1 MKRPIPG
8 GLLIAVEG
16 IDGAGKTSIAT
27 LLAQWCGEHGLGC
40 VISKEPT
47 SLKWGE
53 ELRSSAKAGRLTLER
68 ELELFEKDRR
78 DHVARTI
85 QPALLE
91 GNIVILDRYYWSSAA
106 YQGARGADYLEVV
119 RNNESFAPKPDVFL
133 LLNIDVDAG
142 LGRIRMRGD
151 QPNLFE
157 AKAALLK
164 AKQIFLQLAEH
175 EPNARVI
182 DSSGHMKETFPPA
195 LKALQVAA
203 LSKIAACSPGGATI
217 QSEVSEI
224 FGGDVLNDSEKPDPM
239 GTH

>member
-1 MKRPIPG
+1 MRFMKRPIPG

-16 IDGAGKTSIAT
+16 IDGAGKTTIAT

-85 QPALLE
+85 QPALRE

-106 YQGARGADYLEVV
+106 YQGARGADFRDVV
-119 RNNESFAPKPDVFL
+119 KNNESFAPKPDLFL
-133 LLNIDVDAG
+133 LLDIDVDSG
-142 LGRIRMRGD
+142 LSRIRARGD

-157 AKAALLK
+157 ATASLLK
-164 AKQIFLQLAEH
+164 AKDIFLELAGH

-182 DSSGHMKETFPPA
+182 DSSGSMKTNFLSALGA
-195 LKALQVAA
+195 LKSAALQ
-203 LSKIAACSPGGATI
+203 KIADA
-217 QSEVSEI
+217 QSLNSSLADEVRER
-224 FGGDVLNDSEKPDPM
+224 FGSDC
-239 GTH
+239 